1 MKLKNKVL
9 FTGVLATALFSL
21 TTTVNAQTSAV
32 LPTTVTSKLPDTVV
46 RGEKIY
52 SANGGMSTE
61 GNMSVP
67 FYVESSDGKYY
78 LYCADRANTAAA
90 QDTLTK
96 AERMDY
102 GLVYILKNTY
112 PTKSV
117 TPRDLNYKIKVF
129 DSSASTVTDMNDE
142 DYEFLEIWIAQSA
155 IWGYQKTLDTS
166 KLDNSVFSFFKL
178 GTTTTTHEF
187 YTDGAATVGLN
198 SREIWNKYVSSLIS
212 GAQAV
217 KDPAE
222 ATLTLAM
229 ENKWT
234 EEDNVYKSSLITV
247 SSSNSEAVVNNYQ
260 LSLQNAPTGTK
271 VYTESGNEITASLSN
286 IAAGTK
292 VYITVPTSEVKNG
305 SANFTLNAKANIKY
319 DAAYKYVDKVNN
331 HQPSVL
337 VGPETKDIAG
347 SINLTITPDTASM
360 ISKSIYFIGFIILL
374 SGAGIIYANVKPRE
388 QEAE

>member
-1 MKLKNKVL
+1 MKKRYL
-9 FTGVLATALFSL
+9 FIILFLAVFLF
-21 TTTVNAQTSAV
+21 VNNVEAKEK
-32 LPTTVTSKLPDTVV
+32 TVTDSLPDSVDRKTQF
-46 RGEKIY
+46 RF
-52 SANGGMSTE
+52 NGGSGERGSIDYDTTDDNEYLLYSTDVNNAVAMN
-61 GNMSVP
+61 GDV
-67 FYVESSDGKYY
+67 
-78 LYCADRANTAAA
+78 
-90 QDTLTK
+90 LTK
-96 AERMDY
+96 DAKIDY
-102 GLVYILKNTY
+102 GLVHILKNSY
-112 PTKSV
+112 PTKEIV
-117 TPRDLNYKIKVF
+117 TGVVGY
-129 DSSASTVTDMNDE
+129 STTETPTFNAVCNAVGNKMVNIYITQN
-142 DYEFLEIWIAQSA
+142 A
-155 IWGYQKTLDTS
+155 IWNYQQSINKVYTESMTFSDNDSNLCRMYEYDGKKYADVPFDEYTNYNKDFATLLWDNYVT
-166 KLDNSVFSFFKL
+166 KLVAEARN
-178 GTTTTTHEF
+178 
-187 YTDGAATVGLN
+187 
-198 SREIWNKYVSSLIS
+198 
-212 GAQAV
+212 V

-374 SGAGIIYANVKPRE
+374 SGAGILYANLKTKE
-388 QEAE
+388 Q